1 MFEKYFLGEITL
13 DEMVDWTCQ
22 IIYNA
27 ICEEVAKYGLNS

>member
-13 DEMVDWTCQ
+13 DEVVDWACQ

-27 ICEEVAKYGLNS
+27 ICKEVAKCGFNN

>member
-13 DEMVDWTCQ
+13 DEVVDWAYQ

-27 ICEEVAKYGLNS
+27 ICKEVAKYGLNN

>member
-13 DEMVDWTCQ
+13 DEVVNWACQ

-27 ICEEVAKYGLNS
+27 IYKEVAQCGFNK